1 MHTDGKEDG
10 RSIEDILASI
20 RRLITDASDATGA
33 VSPVPPS
40 FASLAE
46 ALDRDGGFE
55 VPAMFRAPY
64 SGDSGRSAPAPGY
77 EPLDEMR
84 AEGASAFPE
93 PSTDANR
100 PQAEQPNASAP
111 EPWFDALSAAART
124 LESMQSGAFG
134 QGPHAAPGSEGTA
147 QDRQPPAPSPTPGA
161 QLSAPRTMVP
171 CTDTVIGRM
180 GQAPRQP
187 DPSPPSPAGPE
198 TPQLLAAALPMMSSA
213 AEKANRSGWTSP
225 DPAND
230 AQTSR
235 RLEDAAAAA
244 LRPLLREWLDNNM
257 RLILERAL
265 KDELSSAG
273 QKKKS

>member
-124 LESMQSGAFG
+124 LESMQSGAGLGRDGARPATARAFAAAG
-134 QGPHAAPGSEGTA
+134 RSTQRAAHHGPLHRHGDRPDGTGTKTAGSV
-147 QDRQPPAPSPTPGA
+147 
-161 QLSAPRTMVP
+161 SAFACRA
-171 CTDTVIGRM
+171 RN
-180 GQAPRQP
+180 
-187 DPSPPSPAGPE
+187 
-198 TPQLLAAALPMMSSA
+198 AAALG
-213 AEKANRSGWTSP
+213 RSIA
-225 DPAND
+225 D
-230 AQTSR
+230 
-235 RLEDAAAAA
+235 
-244 LRPLLREWLDNNM
+244 
-257 RLILERAL
+257 
-265 KDELSSAG
+265 DEQCCG
-273 QKKKS
+273 KGK